1 MSQVSETDR
10 TMKYAYF
17 PGCSLH
23 AIAVDYGQSTLE
35 VAKALGVDLQEIPD
49 WICCGA
55 TPAHATSDLLSVA
68 MPVRSLID
76 AKKISDQLV
85 VCCAACY
92 SRFKFAN
99 KHMKER
105 PDLKKDVEEILGE
118 EYNGDVKIRHFLDII
133 INDVGLDRIKGLV
146 KNDLK
151 GLRIA
156 SYYGCLL
163 IRPPKVMEFDDPED
177 PVLVDKLME
186 VLGAEVIDW
195 PYKNECCG
203 ASFSLTRQDILLK
216 LVGDILK
223 LAKDKGAECI
233 AVVCPFCQANLDM
246 REKDVSK
253 RLKMNIDIPV
263 LYFTQLLGL
272 ALGIEPQKLGIGKQM
287 VLPNKLLKEK
297 GILV

>member
-1 MSQVSETDR
+1 MLGKLELEMR
-10 TMKYAYF
+10 KYAYF

-23 AIAVDYGQSTLE
+23 AIAIDYGESTLE
-35 VAKALGVDLQEIPD
+35 VAKTLGVQLQEIPN

-55 TPAHATSDLLSVA
+55 TPAHATNDLLSVA
-68 MPVRSLID
+68 MPVRNLID
-76 AKKISDQLV
+76 AKKISNELV

-99 KHMKER
+99 KYIKER
-105 PDLKKDVEEILGE
+105 PELKKDVEDILGE
-118 EYNGDVKIRHFLDII
+118 EYSGDVKVRHFLDIL
-133 INDVGLDRIKGLV
+133 INDVGLDRIKELI

-151 GLRIA
+151 GLKVV

-163 IRPPKVMEFDDPED
+163 IRPPKVTEFDDPEN
-177 PVLVDKLME
+177 PVLLDNLIG
-186 VLGAEVIDW
+186 VLGGEIIDW

-203 ASFSLTRQDILLK
+203 ASFSLTKQDIVLK
-216 LVGDILK
+216 LAGDILK
-223 LAKDKGAECI
+223 FAKDKGAECI

-246 REKDVSK
+246 REGDISK
-253 RLKMNIDIPV
+253 RLKVNIDIPV

-272 ALGIEPQKLGIGKQM
+272 ALGIEPQRLDIGKQM
-287 VLPNKLLKEK
+287 VLSNKLLKEK